1 MSAFQLLIRGLGAL
15 FKKLPALVIVSL
27 IPMLLM
33 GFVIIYMLNVYDR
46 VIGPDIWQAVTL
58 LVGISTAAAVP
69 LVAWAAINWQ
79 RSVLLGARPAL
90 LLHLRNLIFWS
101 FLWRLAV
108 LVCVFV
114 ALLVPY
120 SYILIEVIIRK
131 AFEAVGDIA
140 FGIIVLGPTLAF
152 IAFCLFLFLTFG
164 LCLPAISENK
174 KSTLRMGWR
183 QSHGYRRKIVSLSI
197 LISVLLFVL
206 LVLSAV
212 LLPPGLIANAV
223 ALWVF
228 ISILF
233 AALTELYRFI
243 RAQDDAAQVFD

>member
-1 MSAFQLLIRGLGAL
+1 MSAFQILLRAFGLL
-15 FKKLPALVIVSL
+15 FRKLPALIIVS
-27 IPMLLM
+27 IVPMLLI
-33 GFVIIYMLNVYDR
+33 GFVVIYMLNVYDR
-46 VIGPDIWQAVTL
+46 VVGPDISQAVTL
-58 LVGISTAAAVP
+58 LVGITAAAAVP

-79 RSVLLGARPAL
+79 RSVLLAARPAL
-90 LLHLRNLIFWS
+90 LLHLRNWIFWS
-101 FLWRLAV
+101 FLWRLAA
-108 LVCVFV
+108 LVCLFV
-114 ALLVPY
+114 ALFVPY
-120 SYILIEVIIRK
+120 SYIVTEVIIRK

-152 IAFCLFLFLTFG
+152 IAFCFFLFLTFG

-223 ALWVF
+223 TLWVF
-228 ISILF
+228 IAILF

-243 RAQDDAAQVFD
+243 RAQDDVAQVFD